1 MGKVSTTIQ
10 VVDKASKRLNN
21 IYQALNR
28 VNKAFDKLG
37 SKSGIDNVVK
47 ATQRANSKMRVVT
60 ASTQSFSTQ
69 LQKSAVQANSV
80 ATGVS
85 NIGKAAKKG
94 YQPVNLLLGKL
105 RRLASIYL
113 GVLGTKAI
121 AATADTITSSQIR
134 FESAGVDPVSTTNKV
149 FNAAQSSF
157 ADFGEMMGNVGKSL
171 TLARDAFGD
180 TTEAQVDNAI
190 KFQEI
195 MAKTY
200 ALSGASQAEMNSSM
214 YQLIQ
219 ALNSGNLQ
227 GDELRSVR
235 EGAPMAAK
243 AIEEYAQA
251 IYGTTDSLKEMGS
264 QGLISSR
271 MVVEAILDMEAQTEE
286 GFARVRKSMTF
297 AQAFTQMKNETVRA
311 FQPFL
316 QTLTEISNSE
326 AVIDIIGTITNLIYG
341 VGNALNFVAQTSGQV
356 IKFMHDNWDTIGP
369 IFYALISVVTTF
381 AVLTLGR
388 TLVGAAITAT
398 KYIMGL
404 AAALTSTQVA
414 FLGIA
419 SFIGVTIWYFT
430 QMGVSA
436 STLSSY
442 LLALAAAFAI
452 VTTVAYI
459 TGAAFLGLSAPIL
472 LVITVALTL
481 LSVFTAFPGEVGG
494 AVGIV
499 LGVLANFGIGA
510 FNIFASVANFLHNV
524 FRAPA
529 ASVVALF
536 GDMGSTVLE
545 IVYSMVSGIE
555 GLINMIP
562 GVEVDLT
569 SGLRGFIDTYE
580 NTVKGV
586 KDKAGWETL
595 IETKDFIDIGAT
607 QSTGA
612 NVATSV
618 HDWLGNIGTNIGGSI
633 AGMFDASRPLEYA
646 QVHPFDSSILDALG
660 DIEDNTGKTAKN
672 TQLTDEDLRYLRD
685 VAERE
690 AINRWTAAQIHIDM
704 QNNNNVHNINDL
716 DGIAI
721 GLRGIL
727 LEELDSMATGW
738 HDV

>member
-60 ASTQSFSTQ
+60 ASTQSFSAQ

-685 VAERE
+685 VAERD

-738 HDV
+738 HDA

>member
-69 LQKSAVQANSV
+69 LQKSAAQANSV
-80 ATGVS
+80 AAGVS
-85 NIGKAAKKG
+85 NIGAAAKSG

-121 AATADTITSSQIR
+121 AATADTLTSSQIR

-149 FNAAQSSF
+149 FNAAQASF

-171 TLARDAFGD
+171 TLARDAFGN
-180 TTEAQVDNAI
+180 TTEEQVDNAI

-243 AIEEYAQA
+243 AIEKYAQA
-251 IYGTTDSLKEMGS
+251 VYGTTDSLKEMGS
-264 QGLISSR
+264 QGIISSK

-286 GFARVRKSMTF
+286 GFARVRESMTF

-316 QTLTEISNSE
+316 QTITEISNSR
-326 AVIDIIGTITNLIYG
+326 AVIDIIGTITKLIYG

-356 IKFMHDNWDTIGP
+356 INFMRENWGTIGP
-369 IFYALISVVTTF
+369 IFYGLISVVTTF
-381 AVLTLGR
+381 ALLTLGR
-388 TLVGAAITAT
+388 TLVGAVITAT
-398 KYIMGL
+398 KYILGL
-404 AAALTSTQVA
+404 IAALTSTQVA

-419 SFIGVTIWYFT
+419 AFIGLTVYYFT
-430 QMGVSA
+430 ALGVSA
-436 STLSSY
+436 NTLAKYIGTLSGVLLVAAAISMVTGAT
-442 LLALAAAFAI
+442 LLGMTAPVLLVVGAVLALIA
-452 VTTVAYI
+452 
-459 TGAAFLGLSAPIL
+459 
-472 LVITVALTL
+472 
-481 LSVFTAFPGEVGG
+481 VFTAFPGEVGG

-524 FRAPA
+524 FRKPI
-529 ASVVALF
+529 ASVIGLF
-536 GDMGSTVLE
+536 GDMGSNVLE

-569 SGLRGFIDTYE
+569 SGLRGFIDRYKE
-580 NTVKGV
+580 TVNGV

-595 IETKDFIDIGAT
+595 IETKDFIDIGAA
-607 QSTGA
+607 QGAGA
-612 NVATSV
+612 NAATSV
-618 HDWLGNIGTNIGGSI
+618 HDWLGNIGTNIGDSI
-633 AGMFDASRPLEYA
+633 GGLFDASRPPEFA
-646 QVHPFDSSILDALG
+646 QVHPFDTSILDALG

-738 HDV
+738 HDA